1 MLRHLTKKDFQLI
14 ILCLLCIY
22 GSHAQTA
29 TNSYG
34 RVEVEITKEKRPK
47 IIYTKV
53 EIKSAFKGGD
63 SSWIQSLEKTLNQ
76 SIQYKNGA
84 KPGKYIVSV
93 QFIVDKDGNI
103 SDIKALTNNGYGMEA
118 EVLRAIKKRAVW
130 LPSAQGV
137 PVRPYRTS
145 SATPSRSN

>member
-1 MLRHLTKKDFQLI
+1 M
-14 ILCLLCIY
+14 
-22 GSHAQTA
+22 
-29 TNSYG
+29 
-34 RVEVEITKEKRPK
+34 
-47 IIYTKV
+47 
-53 EIKSAFKGGD
+53 
-63 SSWIQSLEKTLNQ
+63 
-76 SIQYKNGA
+76 
-84 KPGKYIVSV
+84 VSV